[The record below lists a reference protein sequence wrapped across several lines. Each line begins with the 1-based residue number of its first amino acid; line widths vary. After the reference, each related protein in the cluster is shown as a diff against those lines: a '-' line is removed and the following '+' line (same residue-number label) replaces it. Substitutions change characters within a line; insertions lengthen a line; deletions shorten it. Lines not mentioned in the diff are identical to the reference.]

1 MAFKKVQTLA
11 AALVCS
17 AALAFAA
24 PAARATTAYDATIQ
38 TEVQKKLA
46 SKSKLRDVRAS
57 AEDGIVTLNGTVGSL
72 ADKLDA
78 GKRAKKVDHVEG
90 VRNALDVA
98 GPVVE
103 DAKLQDQLARK
114 LTYDRVGYW
123 NMFDALGVTVQN
135 GVASVSGVVREP
147 VAKDSALATVTH
159 TAGVKDVI
167 DRVKVAPT
175 SIFDDDLRLRLARAI
190 YGDSVLGRYA
200 IDPAKPI
207 RIVVENGHVGLFG
220 TVDSRMDKQIA
231 ALRANSVFGAFSV
244 DNQLTVAGEGR
255 VQ

>member
-11 AALVCS
+11 AALICS

-38 TEVQKKLA
+38 TEVQEKLA
-46 SKSKLRDVRAS
+46 SKSKLREVRAS
-57 AEDGIVTLNGTVGSL
+57 AEDGIVTLNGTVASF

-90 VRNALDVA
+90 VRNEVAVA
-98 GPVVE
+98 GPAVE
-103 DAKLQDQLARK
+103 DAKLEEQLARK

-135 GVASVSGVVREP
+135 GVATLTGEVREP
-147 VAKDSALATVTH
+147 AAKDSALAAVAH
-159 TAGVKDVI
+159 TAGVKDVT

-175 SIFDDDLRLRLARAI
+175 SIMDDDLRLRLARAI
-190 YGDSVLGRYA
+190 YGDSVLSRYA
-200 IDPAKPI
+200 MDPAKPI
-207 RIVVENGHVGLFG
+207 RIVVDNGRVGLFG
-220 TVDSRMDKQIA
+220 TVDSKMDKQIA
-231 ALRANSVFGAFSV
+231 AIRANSVFGAFSV
-244 DNQLTVAGEGR
+244 DNRLTVAGQDGA
-255 VQ
+255 Q